1 MYCPIR
7 HTRAGTYI
15 HPQPRALVE
24 WTPHSTDGAFQ
35 KLALFS
41 ASLGNSDDAGAEGD
55 ENQGSEDDLEV
66 LSVREQFE
74 RASSRVNQ
82 RLEAE
87 GDE

>member
-1 MYCPIR
+1 
-7 HTRAGTYI
+7 
-15 HPQPRALVE
+15 
-24 WTPHSTDGAFQ
+24 
-35 KLALFS
+35 
-41 ASLGNSDDAGAEGD
+41 LGNSDDAGAEGD